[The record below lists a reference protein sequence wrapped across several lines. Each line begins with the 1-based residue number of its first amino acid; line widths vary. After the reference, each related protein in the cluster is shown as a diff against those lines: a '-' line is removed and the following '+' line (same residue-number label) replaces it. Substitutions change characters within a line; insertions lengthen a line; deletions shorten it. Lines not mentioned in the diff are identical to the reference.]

1 MGPGPRGTE
10 FSDPLSP
17 AVEAWIRELSKAAK
31 GMRVYAENNE
41 MLKKYLDTAY
51 AGLEKLLAEVPE
63 LHLSIREDRILY
75 GKDAVYVNADREEGL
90 PFTFYR
96 NAFRRI
102 TLVRG
107 MRRDELA
114 RLLKAITTDYK
125 GYNSMGEDLV
135 TTLWR
140 EALPHLRY
148 LTIDSITS
156 GKKGVT
162 TDLDREELERI
173 QGNIEG
179 IVAAIYQTT
188 AEDDDIVAGVSITKE
203 DLEAL
208 KDIRAETE
216 EDLDMLDHAT
226 SRAIAKI
233 AKRDL
238 DAVHEALDDDTRDHL
253 TSEMLDIL
261 VRMLFKETS
270 SKESAST
277 IDLLQRL
284 FDSLVLGQDYRHA
297 IALIEHLRDVAADS
311 NNMQEVHI
319 ARHLLRL
326 FAAESRVL
334 PVLNALNDGYTSA
347 SVTDMVAFLRALGAP
362 IANALIGNLEMV
374 TSPTHRRLLCDL
386 IVEFGVPDV
395 ARLMNICESAKWFV
409 VRDVLGLAQH
419 HPPEKISVLIKQALA
434 HEHPKVRAYAVGMLR
449 GYARGLADQLIVD
462 RIHDEDLDVRLSAIR
477 VAAARRSAP
486 AREALHRMISAE
498 DLLDREP
505 RELRMAMAAYATI
518 ARAEAVPL
526 LDSILNPGF
535 LKTLK
540 NTEPQVAAA
549 FALASL
555 GPAGAEALAKGAR
568 SLNSKVRD
576 ACKRA
581 LVREGKKDGTVDL
594 AAIPKTPTDPTGD
607 LPDPNART
615 AITGI
620 PSAKTDPT
628 QPKEAEDPTPS
639 QTMMS
644 VDADSLEDA
653 PPFYLYDPTL
663 DAEAA
668 NVPAHRPLYE
678 QGPNVSA
685 VMQPYPTPDLIPT
698 NLPPAPRAPVEVG
711 RTHVE
716 LGFAGMRDATSQDIE
731 AATQSY
737 GDAPPPSR
745 PPPKSEGAPPRMP
758 PTNENAPPRMPPTNE
773 NAPPYR
779 GAASNENAPPSAAGT
794 RDVLPAFRGPPPTN
808 ENSPPSAAGTRDV
821 LPPFR
826 GPPPPSDYAP
836 PSRPPMPSAFVDDA
850 PTFDSEDET
859 HGEVRGD
866 FAFPGLEAPPLP
878 ERDAPTFE
886 DESGDIPDWV
896 SEAMRSVS
904 SEEELDE
911 EMTLEIGELS
921 DRRAAAPTPPSPAA
935 EPDAMALPIG
945 ELADRRLDPIASGS
959 TSDDIPSADDVVA
972 SLFADVSEPATEGE
986 TPLEADEVTGDIT
999 TTSEPDANASPPTSI
1014 ERDPIPDP
1022 MSAPYI
1028 PTVDSDPFGTPSGA
1042 PPPRS
1047 STWSGGPPKEPAPP
1061 PVLPWV
1067 DDLVLDSDVKSGGTE
1082 DD

>member
-1 MGPGPRGTE
+1 MGPGPRGAE
-10 FSDPLSP
+10 FSDPLSS
-17 AVEAWIRELSKAAK
+17 AVQAWIRDFSKAAK
-31 GMRVYAENNE
+31 GIRVYAENNE

-51 AGLEKLLAEVPE
+51 AGLEHLFTQVPE
-63 LHLSIREDRILY
+63 LHLSIREDHILY
-75 GKDAVYVNADREEGL
+75 GKDAVYVNPDREEGL
-90 PFTFYR
+90 PFIFYR

-102 TLVRG
+102 TFVRG
-107 MRRDELA
+107 MSRDELA
-114 RLLKAITTDYK
+114 RFLKAITTDYK
-125 GYNSMGEDLV
+125 GYNAMGEDLV

-148 LTIDSITS
+148 LTIDSITA

-162 TDLDREELERI
+162 TDLDHEELERI

-188 AEDDDIVAGVSITKE
+188 ADDDDIVAGVSITRE

-208 KDIRAETE
+208 KDIRAESE

-226 SRAIAKI
+226 SRAIAKVG
-233 AKRDL
+233 KREL
-238 DAVHEALDDDTRDHL
+238 DAVHQALDDDTRDYL

-270 SKESAST
+270 SKESAAT

-297 IALIEHLRDVAADS
+297 IALIEHLEEVASDS
-311 NNMQEVHI
+311 TNMQEVHI

-347 SVTDMVAFLRALGAP
+347 SVSDMVAFLRALGAP

-395 ARLMNICESAKWFV
+395 ARMMTICETAKWFV

-434 HEHPKVRAYAVGMLR
+434 HEHPKVRSYAVGMLR
-449 GYARGLADQLIVD
+449 GYARGLADQLIVE
-462 RIHDEDLDVRLSAIR
+462 RIHDDDLDVRLSAIR

-486 AREALHRMISAE
+486 ARDALHRMLSAD
-498 DLLDREP
+498 DLVDREE

-518 ARAEAVPL
+518 ARAEALPL
-526 LDSILNPGF
+526 LDAILNPGF

-555 GPAGAEALAKGAR
+555 GPPGAEALAKGAR

-581 LVREGKKDGTVDL
+581 LVREGKTTDGV
-594 AAIPKTPTDPTGD
+594 AIPKTPTNPTGD
-607 LPDPNART
+607 LTDPNART

-620 PSAKTDPT
+620 PSSKTDPT
-628 QPKEAEDPTPS
+628 LAKDPEDPTPS
-639 QTMMS
+639 QSLSPM
-644 VDADSLEDA
+644 DADSLENA
-653 PPFYLYDPTL
+653 PPFYLYDPTIESTSH
-663 DAEAA
+663 A
-668 NVPAHRPLYE
+668 PAHQPLY
-678 QGPNVSA
+678 QPGPNIAV

-698 NLPPAPRAPVEVG
+698 NLPPAPSGRVEVG
-711 RTHVE
+711 Q
-716 LGFAGMRDATSQDIE
+716 AQM
-731 AATQSY
+731 
-737 GDAPPPSR
+737 R
-745 PPPKSEGAPPRMP
+745 PPPPRDVLPEFPRRPPP
-758 PTNENAPPRMPPTNE
+758 LH
-773 NAPPYR
+773 
-779 GAASNENAPPSAAGT
+779 ENAPPSAAGT
-794 RDVLPAFRGPPPTN
+794 RDVLPDFRGPPPT
-808 ENSPPSAAGTRDV
+808 SD
-821 LPPFR
+821 R
-826 GPPPPSDYAP
+826 GP
-836 PSRPPMPSAFVDDA
+836 A
-850 PTFDSEDET
+850 PTFDDAPSYTPEEDDSE
-859 HGEVRGD
+859 RG
-866 FAFPGLEAPPLP
+866 FEFPGLEAPDLAPDD
-878 ERDAPTFE
+878 RDAPGF
-886 DESGDIPDWV
+886 DDGESGDIPDWV

-904 SEEELDE
+904 SED
-911 EMTLEIGELS
+911 M
-921 DRRAAAPTPPSPAA
+921 
-935 EPDAMALPIG
+935 
-945 ELADRRLDPIASGS
+945 ELADRRAEPVALPPTYAPDPSM
-959 TSDDIPSADDVVA
+959 DIPSADDVVA
-972 SLFADVSEPATEGE
+972 SLFGDVAAPGDGE
-986 TPLEADEVTGDIT
+986 TPLEADQVTGDIT
-999 TTSEPDANASPPTSI
+999 EADADPGESASPEPKGSITPTPF

-1022 MSAPYI
+1022 MAAPFI
-1028 PTVDSDPFGTPSGA
+1028 PTVDSDPFGSPSGA
-1042 PPPRS
+1042 PPPRA
-1047 STWSGGPPKEPAPP
+1047 STWAGPSKAPGPPPA
-1061 PVLPWV
+1061 LPWV
-1067 DDLVLDSDVKSGGTE
+1067 DDLVLDG